1 MMGSFEYCEKLR
13 ANILTMQSSMD
24 EMNLVLA
31 VQVYHKE
38 QFRMEHFLFNLSV
51 LSQEK
56 KFINPF
62 YRMVANGAEVG
73 EVSSLQKIV
82 PS

>member
-38 QFRMEHFLFNLSV
+38 QFRM
-51 LSQEK
+51 
-56 KFINPF
+56 
-62 YRMVANGAEVG
+62 
-73 EVSSLQKIV
+73 
-82 PS
+82 